1 MGGDGMKE
9 AARSVCEAAQWR
21 GGEGTNDMKEATPG
35 EEGRRHA

>member
-21 GGEGTNDMKEATPG
+21 GGEGR
-35 EEGRRHA
+35 GRTT